1 MQKQMDQMNA
11 DLGMLGEAQWEFHE
25 PTGDPLRI
33 ASWLEQHL
41 DNTQMPMVDELLDG
55 LLIQSHKLELP
66 VCELD
71 PKLIAEAP
79 DLSWQRRA
87 QAAATPI
94 ECKYNMGS
102 FGPAAYT
109 QTQTKVGRQMMS
121 HAELAAT
128 NRCLAAAD
136 KRWVLIDAY
145 SGGCGATVSAI
156 QAGVFVKAAFEAVK
170 PEIITFE
177 QLTGQFNL
185 GCIDQHNFKRSRIP
199 RSHLWWTSSSC
210 KDFSPLGSRKGE
222 GGRRGGD
229 HFEHQSKYAK
239 AAGVLAIMFEN
250 VNGVAT
256 LNGAAALEKFKANSA
271 RDGYKPFLSK
281 KVEFFRHEDPENR
294 TRRLGVAFHES
305 VDTKR
310 AGKFEFPAEQG
321 DCTRAADYLVCSSEV
336 PN

>member
-222 GGRRGGD
+222 GGAEEEITLSISRSMPR
-229 HFEHQSKYAK
+229 QQAYWRLCSK
-239 AAGVLAIMFEN
+239 MSTE
-250 VNGVAT
+250 
-256 LNGAAALEKFKANSA
+256 
-271 RDGYKPFLSK
+271 
-281 KVEFFRHEDPENR
+281 
-294 TRRLGVAFHES
+294 
-305 VDTKR
+305 
-310 AGKFEFPAEQG
+310 
-321 DCTRAADYLVCSSEV
+321 
-336 PN
+336 